1 MGSGDFIGPSVGPG
15 SKKWTES
22 IKNSYDNNVIANLQ
36 TILTSRDIK
45 EYQNPSMTKS
55 YSVGFIFMLNWRTKK
70 GSQKIKIF
78 YAQNSSNLISSDN
91 FGAKTQ
97 ETDC

>member
-1 MGSGDFIGPSVGPG
+1 
-15 SKKWTES
+15 
-22 IKNSYDNNVIANLQ
+22 
-36 TILTSRDIK
+36 
-45 EYQNPSMTKS
+45 MTKS

-78 YAQNSSNLISSDN
+78 DAQNSSNLISSDN

>member
-1 MGSGDFIGPSVGPG
+1 
-15 SKKWTES
+15 
-22 IKNSYDNNVIANLQ
+22 
-36 TILTSRDIK
+36 
-45 EYQNPSMTKS
+45 MTKS

>member
-1 MGSGDFIGPSVGPG
+1 
-15 SKKWTES
+15 
-22 IKNSYDNNVIANLQ
+22 
-36 TILTSRDIK
+36 
-45 EYQNPSMTKS
+45 MTKS

-97 ETDC
+97 ETLFENKLREMARSLFYFYEYLPRCKTSES